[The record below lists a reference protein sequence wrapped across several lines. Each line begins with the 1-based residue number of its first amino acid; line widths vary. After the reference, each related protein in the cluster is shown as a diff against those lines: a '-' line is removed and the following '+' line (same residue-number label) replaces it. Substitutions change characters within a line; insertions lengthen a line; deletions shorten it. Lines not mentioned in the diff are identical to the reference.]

1 MQYQSRKLFDGG
13 LVWIAPSWTGFI
25 LRGIITGLIGKSVQN
40 LMSELK
46 LDDRVEIT
54 RDGAKAH
61 RTKVG
66 IKGIGTGI
74 AIGAVALPAALPGSI
89 LAGIGVVSAGTG
101 IGISAGTVAA
111 VGGTAGAGVG
121 TTLKNLIH
129 CPEAGDKG
137 IIVEMRRRSLGRQGF
152 DYKVRWESSNSE
164 AASKT
169 SWHPA
174 NQLKKIY

>member
-1 MQYQSRKLFDGG
+1 MVCQRFDLGCS
-13 LVWIAPSWTGFI
+13 ASWTDLI
-25 LRGIITGLIGKSVQN
+25 LGGIITGLIGKSAQI

-66 IKGIGTGI
+66 IKGIGAGI

-89 LAGIGVVSAGTG
+89 LAGIGVVSAGAG
-101 IGISAGTVAA
+101 VGVSAGTVAA
-111 VGGTAGAGVG
+111 VGGTAGAGIG

-137 IIVEMRRRSLGRQGF
+137 IIIQMRRRSLGREGF
-152 DYKVRWESSNSE
+152 DYKVRWESSSSE
-164 AASKT
+164 APSKT
-169 SWHPA
+169 SWHSA
-174 NQLKKIY
+174 DQLKKTC